1 LRTAENQIEPYAR
14 VNQSNLSQ
22 LLNSQPASA
31 SAAASADAGGSDVI
45 GDSYQPSATIRN
57 SENIGLEPVWPYG
70 VIGDST
76 TVNGDNL
83 TALADRTYNSRPDV
97 DSNDWSFDAVDAAR
111 LDMGSR
117 VSSDL
122 VANTEKYRTHFRPGR
137 VHQYSR
143 RAVYRAD
150 LDGGDRHG

>member
-1 LRTAENQIEPYAR
+1 
-14 VNQSNLSQ
+14 
-22 LLNSQPASA
+22 
-31 SAAASADAGGSDVI
+31 
-45 GDSYQPSATIRN
+45 
-57 SENIGLEPVWPYG
+57 

-83 TALADRTYNSRPDV
+83 TALADRTYHSRPDV

-111 LDMGSR
+111 LDMGSQ

-122 VANTEKYRTHFRPGR
+122 VANAEKYQTFISGLAA

-143 RAVYRAD
+143 RAVHRAV
-150 LDGGDRHG
+150 LDGGDRAG